1 VYVSYVGLL
10 PDGSVFDHSSQPQ
23 WFRLDSVIAG
33 WRSALVQ
40 MPVGAKWRLAIPSS
54 QAYGA
59 QGAGDLIAPNTPL
72 VFEIELFA
80 TRK

>member
-1 VYVSYVGLL
+1 MA
-10 PDGSVFDHSSQPQ
+10 
-23 WFRLDSVIAG
+23 AG
-33 WRSALVQ
+33 DTFKR
-40 MPVGAKWRLAIPSS
+40 
-54 QAYGA
+54 YGT